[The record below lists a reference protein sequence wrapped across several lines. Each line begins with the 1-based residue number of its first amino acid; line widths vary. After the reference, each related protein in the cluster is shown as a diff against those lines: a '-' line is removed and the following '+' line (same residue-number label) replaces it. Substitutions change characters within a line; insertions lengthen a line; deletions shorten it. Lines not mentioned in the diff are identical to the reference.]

1 MTKAK
6 DRLLEYTAKQKA
18 DNEELDVREASI
30 IITNTVIDGYEVVV
44 NTLNSGQ
51 ARFHLQDIADNGM
64 DELLEEEFGTY
75 NSNDAL
81 DAIQS
86 DIESSYNKE
95 WKLEWIE
102 FTDGSGG
109 LGFEIAGEKILVDK
123 LVDTDGNVQV
133 SHIVEQ
139 SDYETQDIDELLRNE
154 LYADS
159 LHSPNISIKYTEKDT
174 YSELLEQYQNQ
185 SKDSLKNKL
194 GSGLYGL
201 SELGVSIFIASI
213 IFIASM
219 FAPIL
224 FLPNSDL
231 IVFSSTVLMYLLPI
245 SYLSFIY
252 PEYILP
258 RLAALKNR
266 EERVVRESLYSVPDE

>member
-1 MTKAK
+1 MTKTK
-6 DRLLEYTAKQKA
+6 DILLERIAKQKA
-18 DNEELDVREASI
+18 DNEKQDVGEAPTKI
-30 IITNTVIDGYEVVV
+30 INAVIDGYEVVV
-44 NTLNSGQ
+44 DTLNSGQ

-64 DELLEEEFGTY
+64 DGLLDEEFGTY
-75 NSNDAL
+75 DSNDTL

-102 FTDGSGG
+102 CKDGSGG

-123 LVDTDGNVQV
+123 LVDSDGNVQV

-139 SDYETQDIDELLRNE
+139 SDYKLDDLYELLRNE

-159 LHSPNISIKYTEKDT
+159 LHSPNISMKDNEEDT
-174 YSELLEQYQNQ
+174 YSELLEQYQKQ
-185 SKDSLKNKL
+185 HKDSLREKL
-194 GSGLYGL
+194 GGLSGLDF
-201 SELGVSIFIASI
+201 SIVLTTLLASI
-213 IFIASM
+213 AV
-219 FAPIL
+219 
-224 FLPNSDL
+224 FLSNSSNL
-231 IVFSSTVLMYLLPI
+231 IVTLSIALMYLLPI
-245 SYLSFIY
+245 LCFLIY
-252 PEYILP
+252 PVYILP